1 MRFIQLKTLSD
12 HLTEVRVHDRPR
24 RGWIHMLRTSL
35 GMTSR
40 QLAMRIGIKQQTLS
54 RLEAREIDGSVTLK
68 SLRKAAEAMDC
79 KLVYTFIPRHG
90 TLEDLVRQQ
99 ALQKAKEIFT
109 DVDHSMTL
117 EDQRVNTAEDAIT
130 RLAEDLVR
138 QLNSSL
144 WD

>member
-1 MRFIQLKTLSD
+1 MRFLQLKILSNR
-12 HLTEVRVHDRPR
+12 LAEVRVHDRPR
-24 RGWIHMLRTSL
+24 HGWIHALRTSL

-40 QLAMRIGIKQQTLS
+40 QLASRIGIKQQTLS
-54 RLEAREIDGSVTLK
+54 RLEAREVDDSVTLK
-68 SLRKAAEAMDC
+68 TLRKAAEALGC
-79 KLVYTFIPRHG
+79 RLVYTFVPQRG

-109 DVDHSMTL
+109 SVDHSMAL
-117 EDQRVNTAEDAIT
+117 EDQRVDADKEVVAQ
-130 RLAEDLVR
+130 LAEDLAR